1 MSKIKSKRTNRI
13 ISIASLGVFAFS
25 LLLIGFLGFKLINEY
40 QKNLALQKQKDELIQ
55 EQARLE
61 ELSDL
66 LSDDDYY
73 SVYVDDDLISVN
85 TEIIIIIF

>member
-40 QKNLALQKQKDELIQ
+40 QKNLALQKQKDQLIQ
-55 EQARLE
+55 EQTRLE

>member
-13 ISIASLGVFAFS
+13 ISIASLGVFAFA

-40 QKNLALQKQKDELIQ
+40 QKNLTLQKQKDELIQ